1 MPKTKVKK
9 TQPVKPEATPQPA
22 APTTVTISHDG
33 EPWPPDLLLEHAE
46 QEPIRRALSE
56 YNAVIRTLR
65 DEKNFTFRE
74 IANWLQDHHVLADHN
89 AVYRE
94 YTKGMPEE
102 LAIGE
107 AEHDEHIEQ
116 EESGQ

>member
-1 MPKTKVKK
+1 ML
-9 TQPVKPEATPQPA
+9 QRQRAGSSAE
-22 APTTVTISHDG
+22 HG
-33 EPWPPDLLLEHAE
+33 WPPDLLLERAE
-46 QEPIRRALSE
+46 QESTRRALAEYSE
-56 YNAVIRTLR
+56 VIRTLR

-74 IANWLQDHHVLADHN
+74 IAEWLKDYNVEADHN

-102 LAIGE
+102 IAISEVE
-107 AEHDEHIEQ
+107 ADEHVEQ

>member
-9 TQPVKPEATPQPA
+9 TQPVKPEATPQPS
-22 APTTVTISHDG
+22 APVTVDTSLTG
-33 EPWPPDLLLEHAE
+33 EPWPPDMLLERAE
-46 QEPIRRALSE
+46 QESARRTLSE

-74 IANWLQDHHVLADHN
+74 IAHWLQSHYLQADHN

-94 YTKGMPEE
+94 YTKGMPVE
-102 LAIGE
+102 LAQ
-107 AEHDEHIEQ
+107 DEVLADEQVEQ